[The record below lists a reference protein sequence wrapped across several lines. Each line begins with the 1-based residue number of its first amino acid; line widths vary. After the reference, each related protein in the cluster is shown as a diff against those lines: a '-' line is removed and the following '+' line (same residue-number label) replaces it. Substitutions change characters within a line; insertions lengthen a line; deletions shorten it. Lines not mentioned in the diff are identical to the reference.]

1 MKATIKDVARAADV
15 SPSTVSRALHDNPR
29 ISEEMRER
37 IKRIAREMDF
47 HPNQMARSLVSR
59 RTRIVG
65 IVFPGDVSKNLGNP
79 FYPSVLQG
87 LGHAASEQR
96 YHMLLVTGS
105 EAVSSTVASHEVVDS
120 GYVSGLI
127 LLAAEDAAASEPDV
141 PVVVIGHPT
150 DEKNSC
156 YVDNDNVRAGREAT
170 RYLLAHG
177 HRRIL
182 LLGYDKHYIFTI
194 DRRRGYEDALRE
206 ADVPFRR
213 DWVIAGRCIQEPAQ
227 SGPLRDIF
235 LSPDRPTAAVCMDD
249 AQAIGLTGMLKG
261 MGLAVPEDVSIVSFN
276 NTEAGRYHTPA
287 LTSFDVDPYALGVS
301 AMRLMLD
308 LIKGRTQAPGAIEV
322 PFTLVERD
330 SVSDISEKESHHA

>member
-1 MKATIKDVARAADV
+1 MKATIKDVAKAADV

-29 ISEEMRER
+29 ISEEVRER
-37 IKRIAREMDF
+37 IKRIAQELDF

-87 LGHAASEQR
+87 LGHTASERR
-96 YHMLLVTGS
+96 YHMLLITGS
-105 EAVSSTVASHEVVDS
+105 ENVSSTEASHDVVDS
-120 GYVSGLI
+120 GYASGLI
-127 LLAAEDAAASEPDV
+127 LLAAEDAPASEHGV
-141 PVVVIGHPT
+141 PVVVIGHPM
-150 DEKNSC
+150 DEQHSC
-156 YVDNDNVRAGREAT
+156 YVDNDNVRAGYEAT

-182 LLGYDKHYIFTI
+182 LLGYDSHYIFTI
-194 DRRRGYEDALRE
+194 DRRQGFENALKE
-206 ADVPFRR
+206 AGIPLKR
-213 DWVIAGRCIQEPAQ
+213 DWVVASQCIQNPAQ

-235 LSPDRPTAAVCMDD
+235 LSPERPTAAVCMDD
-249 AQAIGLTGMLKG
+249 ALAIGLTGLLKG
-261 MGLAVPEDVSIVSFN
+261 MGLNVPEDVSIVSFN

-287 LTSFDVDPYALGVS
+287 LTSFDLDAYALGVK
-301 AMRLMLD
+301 AMHLMLD
-308 LIKGRTQAPGAIEV
+308 VIKGRAKAPSSIEV

-330 SVSDISEKESHHA
+330 SVSTISE